1 MKVNVYNNKK
11 DIFFEIE
18 PNKYEFDETDNII
31 TPNTSW
37 FLLKPSKMDPRMNR
51 YKLIP
56 GEIIRIGRITM
67 RIREINFAEKKKKEK
82 NNVNGNNTSLNDS
95 NNMNYRIQAIKTE
108 GLPLNSVDNIKYNSN
123 KNNNDM
129 DLNTKL
135 EPTEK
140 IINITKKKDL
150 KKRLSILSKI
160 EKKNNICRICYT
172 EEEDMQQD
180 PLVQPC
186 ICDGSMKYIH
196 LSCLKKWISTH
207 SCVKLD
213 SNEECAIFLIKPV
226 ECELCKTKFPDFIK
240 HQNKLY
246 PLLDFTNDF
255 KSYLTLECLTLDK
268 NKNKFIY
275 VVSLEKDRKIK
286 TGRGHECDILL
297 SDISVSRIHCY
308 FIVENKNVFL
318 QDNDSKFGTLVFVQA
333 PKLKLC
339 QELPLYLKI
348 GRSSLDIKIKK
359 NFNLFS
365 CCDISEKKSVYFYY
379 DQNEKYLKDNMGLI
393 VKNNET
399 ESEENEYYYKSN
411 NTQEIKKMND
421 NSIYIKD
428 IDRMS
433 DNEYLL
439 LKNNKKKKDMKKGV
453 FFDNVE
459 DDKENLEKEKTKE
472 NNQKITKNE
481 NIINIESSNNIE
493 SSQNNNDG
501 GEGDNV
507 NEVPNSD
514 SNGINSNT
522 NNINSNTNNREGNE
536 NIIDS
541 SSEEENENE
550 DGLRNESDST
560 KGEIV

>member
-51 YKLIP
+51 YKLIQ

-67 RIREINFAEKKKKEK
+67 RIREINFAEKKKKGK
-82 NNVNGNNTSLNDS
+82 NNINGNNTSLNDS
-95 NNMNYRIQAIKTE
+95 NNMNYRIQAVKTE
-108 GLPLNSVDNIKYNSN
+108 GLPINSVDNIKYNSN
-123 KNNNDM
+123 NNNDM

-150 KKRLSILSKI
+150 KKRMSILSKI

-240 HQNKLY
+240 HENKLY

-421 NSIYIKD
+421 NSIYVKD

-439 LKNNKKKKDMKKGV
+439 LKNNKKKKVMKKGV

-459 DDKENLEKEKTKE
+459 DDKDNLEKEKTKE

-550 DGLRNESDST
+550 EDGLRNENDST

>member
-51 YKLIP
+51 YKLIQ

-67 RIREINFAEKKKKEK
+67 RIREINFTEKKKKGK
-82 NNVNGNNTSLNDS
+82 NNINGNNTSLNDS
-95 NNMNYRIQAIKTE
+95 NNMNYRIQAVKTE
-108 GLPLNSVDNIKYNSN
+108 GLPINSVDNIKYNSN
-123 KNNNDM
+123 NNNDM

-150 KKRLSILSKI
+150 KKRMSILSKI

-240 HQNKLY
+240 HENKLY

-421 NSIYIKD
+421 NSIYVKD

-439 LKNNKKKKDMKKGV
+439 LKNNKKKKVMKKGV

-550 DGLRNESDST
+550 EDGLRNENDST

>member
-51 YKLIP
+51 YKLIQ

-67 RIREINFAEKKKKEK
+67 RIREINFAEKKKKGK
-82 NNVNGNNTSLNDS
+82 NNINGNNTSLNDS
-95 NNMNYRIQAIKTE
+95 NNMNYRIQAVKTE
-108 GLPLNSVDNIKYNSN
+108 GLPINSVDNIKYNSN
-123 KNNNDM
+123 NNNDM

-150 KKRLSILSKI
+150 KKRMSILSKI

-240 HQNKLY
+240 HENKLY

-255 KSYLTLECLTLDK
+255 QSYLTLECLTLDK

-421 NSIYIKD
+421 NSIYVKD

-439 LKNNKKKKDMKKGV
+439 LKNNKKKKVMKKGV

-550 DGLRNESDST
+550 EDGLRNENDST